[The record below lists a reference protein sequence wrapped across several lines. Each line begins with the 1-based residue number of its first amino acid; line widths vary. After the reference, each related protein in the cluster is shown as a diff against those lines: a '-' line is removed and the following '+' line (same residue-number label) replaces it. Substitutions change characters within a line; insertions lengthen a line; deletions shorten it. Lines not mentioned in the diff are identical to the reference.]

1 LFDADQA
8 RVRQFFENRR
18 AGISEQ
24 ADIRFRARD
33 GQEVWTIMSARP
45 LSDDRGEFRGAL
57 DLFTDTTERKQA
69 EEALRKSE
77 EFRRRVLDS
86 TRDCVKVLALDGSIL
101 SMNHAGLDALEI
113 DELGSLHHTSW
124 IEQWQLEE
132 QDSARRAIE
141 AARAGGVGRFQGYLP
156 TRKTLTPKWWDVVIT
171 PILDSQKQPVQL
183 LVVSRDV
190 TDHRRMEVALR
201 DADRRKDEFLAM
213 LAHELRNPISAI
225 NSAAELSQH
234 PQISEQDLRW
244 SQEIIQRQV
253 KHLSRLVDDLLD
265 VSRIIHGKI
274 ELRHELLDAET
285 IIEQAIES
293 IRPLIDQREHHF
305 ELVMPPVDLPIM
317 GDATRVEQIIV
328 NLLTNAAKYTPAGGH
343 IRLAAEKSGS
353 HLIIKICD
361 TGVGIPPDK
370 ISEMFDLFSQ
380 GDRSLARSE
389 GGLGIGLTLV
399 KRLTEMHGGTVAAHS
414 EGTGNGSEFVVRL
427 PLAQKASLAGA
438 TQAAAD
444 EAPGREAI
452 SPCAIR

>member
-1 LFDADQA
+1 
-8 RVRQFFENRR
+8 
-18 AGISEQ
+18 
-24 ADIRFRARD
+24 
-33 GQEVWTIMSARP
+33 
-45 LSDDRGEFRGAL
+45 
-57 DLFTDTTERKQA
+57 
-69 EEALRKSE
+69 
-77 EFRRRVLDS
+77 
-86 TRDCVKVLALDGSIL
+86 
-101 SMNHAGLDALEI
+101 MNDAGLAALEI
-113 DELGSLHHTSW
+113 DEIGALQHTSW
-124 IEQWQLEE
+124 IELWQVEE
-132 QDSARRAIE
+132 QESARRAIE
-141 AARAGGVGRFQGYLP
+141 AATAGGVGRFQGYLP
-156 TRKTLTPKWWDVVIT
+156 TRKTHTPKWWDVVIT
-171 PILDSQKQPVQL
+171 PILDSQKRPVQL

-190 TDHRRMEVALR
+190 TDHKRMEVALR

-225 NSAAELSQH
+225 NSAAELGQH

-274 ELRHELLDAET
+274 ELRHELLDAEA

-293 IRPLIDQREHHF
+293 VRPLIDQREHHF

-343 IRLAAEKSGS
+343 IRLAAEKSGT
-353 HLIIKICD
+353 HIIIKIRD
-361 TGVGIPPDK
+361 TGVGIPPEK
-370 ISEMFDLFSQ
+370 IAEMFDLFSQ

-399 KRLTEMHGGTVAAHS
+399 KRLTEMHGGSVTAHS
-414 EGTGNGSEFVVRL
+414 EGTGKGSEFVVRL
-427 PLAQKASLAGA
+427 PLAREASLGRA

-444 EAPGREAI
+444 VTPGKEASSPSDMGRTLT
-452 SPCAIR
+452 SSC